1 MQHHNDGNRRKK
13 AIRQFLDRTL
23 IFGHSNSGTQQFHPW
38 PEAINVLSFKG
49 SLVLARVPEKSGDPS
64 SCYLF
69 TGEIC
74 G

>member
-13 AIRQFLDRTL
+13 AIGQFLDRTL
-23 IFGHSNSGTQQFHPW
+23 IFGHFTSGTQLSHPW

-49 SLVLARVPEKSGDPS
+49 SLALARVPEKSRDTS

-69 TGEIC
+69 TQ
-74 G
+74 